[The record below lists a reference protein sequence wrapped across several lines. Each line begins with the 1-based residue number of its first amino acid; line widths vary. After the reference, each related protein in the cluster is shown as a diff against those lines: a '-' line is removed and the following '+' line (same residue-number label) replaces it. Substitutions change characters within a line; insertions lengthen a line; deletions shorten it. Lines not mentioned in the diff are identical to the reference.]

1 MPILCQFVSSR
12 YRTTRYELMNLIG
25 ISSGALITSLLGKSA
40 DAENLGRDFL
50 MMITPVIIAIILQL
64 AVLKPKT
71 INMTDGF
78 DRQ

>member
-1 MPILCQFVSSR
+1 
-12 YRTTRYELMNLIG
+12 MNLIG